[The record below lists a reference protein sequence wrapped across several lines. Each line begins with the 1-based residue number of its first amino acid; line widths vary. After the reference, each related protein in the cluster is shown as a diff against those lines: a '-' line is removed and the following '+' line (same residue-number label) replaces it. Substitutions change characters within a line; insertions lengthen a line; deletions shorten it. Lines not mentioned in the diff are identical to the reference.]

1 MKSKIIFLDLHI
13 EDRKK
18 TIILDSKLIES
29 RMKHKR
35 LENRVTQVD
44 VATRNF

>member
-18 TIILDSKLIES
+18 AIILDSKLIES
-29 RMKHKR
+29 RMKQ
-35 LENRVTQVD
+35 E
-44 VATRNF
+44 A